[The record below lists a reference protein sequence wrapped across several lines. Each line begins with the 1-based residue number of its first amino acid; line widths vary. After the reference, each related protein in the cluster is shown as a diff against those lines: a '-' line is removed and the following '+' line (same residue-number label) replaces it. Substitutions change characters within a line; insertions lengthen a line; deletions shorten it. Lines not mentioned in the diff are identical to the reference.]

1 MYLQVYTG
9 YIGNDQT
16 SDAPNEFQAL
26 MPWKEVGWGEG
37 TISIEVELDVNSV
50 DQLGPTSQDDDEEI
64 TVYVNL
70 VTFTTSAVL
79 NN

>member
-1 MYLQVYTG
+1 MERG
-9 YIGNDQT
+9 R
-16 SDAPNEFQAL
+16 
-26 MPWKEVGWGEG
+26 WGEG